1 MASAE
6 PGIEHVG
13 SDSEGSHA
21 ELAARM
27 AAIEASVAKI
37 EFTPDGLIADVNER
51 FLGVVGYSADEVLGA
66 HHRIFCDADYVESR
80 EYREFWKHLRS
91 GQSHKG
97 TFPRVTA
104 SGERVWLDA
113 TYFPILDDRGRVARI
128 MKIASDVTGEHEQL
142 MDQQAVFDAINRS
155 MAVIEFLPDGTIL
168 EANENFLNVIGHRA
182 QDVRGRH
189 HRIFCFD
196 AFYEENPDFWERLGN
211 GEFMTGQFER
221 RRADGS
227 KVWLEASY
235 NPILD
240 EAGNTL
246 KVVKFAS
253 DITDYKEQA
262 LRTQEAASVASTTAS
277 QTVNIA
283 RKAGDALNQ
292 SLETSTHIDDGVAQV
307 RSVVEQ
313 LNQKTE
319 SIEEMVTTISGVA
332 EQTKMLAL
340 NAAVE
345 AARAGEQGRGFGVV
359 AEEVRKLAFNSREAS
374 RDISGVI
381 NAIVALS
388 SDVEK
393 QIDRVGTVATE
404 GRNQMNDAVAIVDD
418 IRSGAQRVL
427 DAVEGINRG
436 Q

>member
-1 MASAE
+1 MASTE
-6 PGIEHVG
+6 TG
-13 SDSEGSHA
+13 SKHPVSDTGHSDA
-21 ELAARM
+21 ALAARM
-27 AAIEASVAKI
+27 AAIESSIPKI
-37 EFTPDGLIADVNER
+37 EFTPDGIIADVNDH
-51 FLGVVGYSADEVLGA
+51 FLSAVGYQADEVLGA
-66 HHRIFCDADYVESR
+66 HHRIFCDADYIESR
-80 EYREFWKHLRS
+80 AYREFWKQLRS

-104 SGERVWLDA
+104 NGDRIWLDA
-113 TYFPILDDRGRVARI
+113 TYFPILDDQGRVSRI
-128 MKIASDVTGEHEQL
+128 MKIASDVTGEHELL

-168 EANENFLNVIGHRA
+168 QANDNFLNVIGYRA
-182 QDVRGRH
+182 QDVEGRH

-196 AFYEENPDFWERLGN
+196 AFYEQNPDFWERLGN

-235 NPILD
+235 NPVLD

-253 DITDYKEQA
+253 DITAYMEQS
-262 LRTQEAASVASTTAS
+262 LRTQEAASVASSTAS
-277 QTVNIA
+277 ETADIA
-283 RKAGDALNQ
+283 RRAGESLNQ
-292 SLETSTHIDDGVAQV
+292 SLETSTQIDDGVARV

-345 AARAGEQGRGFGVV
+345 AARAGEHGRGFGVV

-381 NAIVALS
+381 NAIVELS
-388 SDVEK
+388 SDVEN

-404 GRNQMNDAVAIVDD
+404 GRSQMNDAVAIVDD

>member
-1 MASAE
+1 
-6 PGIEHVG
+6 
-13 SDSEGSHA
+13 
-21 ELAARM
+21 M

-37 EFTPDGLIADVNER
+37 EFTPDGVIADANDR
-51 FLGVVGYSADEVLGA
+51 FLNVVGYHADEVLGA
-66 HHRIFCDADYVESR
+66 HHRIFC
-80 EYREFWKHLRS
+80 
-91 GQSHKG
+91 
-97 TFPRVTA
+97 
-104 SGERVWLDA
+104 
-113 TYFPILDDRGRVARI
+113 
-128 MKIASDVTGEHEQL
+128 
-142 MDQQAVFDAINRS
+142 FD
-155 MAVIEFLPDGTIL
+155 T
-168 EANENFLNVIGHRA
+168 
-182 QDVRGRH
+182 
-189 HRIFCFD
+189 
-196 AFYEENPDFWERLGN
+196 FYEQNPDFWERLGN

-277 QTVNIA
+277 QTVDIA

-307 RSVVEQ
+307 RNVVEQ

-319 SIEEMVTTISGVA
+319 SIEDMVTTISGVA

-345 AARAGEQGRGFGVV
+345 AARAGEHGRGFGVV

-381 NAIVALS
+381 NAIVELS

-427 DAVEGINRG
+427 DSVEGINRG

>member
-1 MASAE
+1 M
-6 PGIEHVG
+6 
-13 SDSEGSHA
+13 
-21 ELAARM
+21 
-27 AAIEASVAKI
+27 
-37 EFTPDGLIADVNER
+37 
-51 FLGVVGYSADEVLGA
+51 
-66 HHRIFCDADYVESR
+66 
-80 EYREFWKHLRS
+80 
-91 GQSHKG
+91 
-97 TFPRVTA
+97 
-104 SGERVWLDA
+104 
-113 TYFPILDDRGRVARI
+113 
-128 MKIASDVTGEHEQL
+128 
-142 MDQQAVFDAINRS
+142 
-155 MAVIEFLPDGTIL
+155 
-168 EANENFLNVIGHRA
+168 
-182 QDVRGRH
+182 
-189 HRIFCFD
+189 
-196 AFYEENPDFWERLGN
+196 
-211 GEFMTGQFER
+211 
-221 RRADGS
+221 
-227 KVWLEASY
+227 
-235 NPILD
+235 
-240 EAGNTL
+240 
-246 KVVKFAS
+246 
-253 DITDYKEQA
+253 
-262 LRTQEAASVASTTAS
+262 
-277 QTVNIA
+277 
-283 RKAGDALNQ
+283 
-292 SLETSTHIDDGVAQV
+292 
-307 RSVVEQ
+307 VEQ